1 MGLVPVIPR
10 AFVPSAVLVL
20 YMGASGARRGADP
33 MYAWKVFGTASVGI
47 ALGVASKLV
56 PWPSLAVWKARDR
69 IDDQNDADAKLA
81 RLASD
86 AVGFGAT
93 RTQQL
98 EAVATGR
105 RLLKTRADDSAL
117 QSVAGLEA
125 TLASARARLADAR
138 REPPCQAPLDAESLG
153 LLVDA
158 LADTTHSLGALARC
172 LAGVARYLE

>member
-1 MGLVPVIPR
+1 
-10 AFVPSAVLVL
+10 
-20 YMGASGARRGADP
+20 

-56 PWPSLAVWKARDR
+56 PWPSLAVWKAQDR

-105 RLLKTRADDSAL
+105 RLLKTRADDSA
-117 QSVAGLEA
+117 VPYCTPAAVE
-125 TLASARARLADAR
+125 LALVGRSAKSLRARVGHLGGHPFQLRRPALRGAR
-138 REPPCQAPLDAESLG
+138 G
-153 LLVDA
+153 LRGLPR
-158 LADTTHSLGALARC
+158 GALEKPGRRVGRLLRRGRAEE
-172 LAGVARYLE
+172 L

>member
-1 MGLVPVIPR
+1 MEGFP
-10 AFVPSAVLVL
+10 
-20 YMGASGARRGADP
+20 ARHG
-33 MYAWKVFGTASVGI
+33 FGI

-105 RLLKTRADDSAL
+105 RLLKTRADDSA
-117 QSVAGLEA
+117 V
-125 TLASARARLADAR
+125 RIAR
-138 REPPCQAPLDAESLG
+138 RRRSSSPSWA
-153 LLVDA
+153 
-158 LADTTHSLGALARC
+158 AR
-172 LAGVARYLE
+172 RRR